1 MKDTISCQVI
11 QDLLPLYADD
21 VVSQESRTLIQ
32 GHLQSCPHC
41 QRELEALSRPVT
53 LPPEQSGKGE
63 LKRWKHRLRRKITFR
78 ALLLALVV
86 LAVGAGCFLALFVK
100 IGIPIDRL
108 EQRDRATQGLEQA
121 ELLLMEHNDDMAI
134 LLYEQDDTVYYSFYT
149 TLPGLSTGYHL
160 KENGTWGNPSGLYAY
175 SMTGKSTM
183 VLSLNRTE
191 GIMQVSEVI
200 HHPSI
205 AGSTYILNP
214 GQPFAVFFQALNIDP
229 TQIDA
234 YLYASNSQ
242 GKRIPFDSF
251 IIG

>member
-1 MKDTISCQVI
+1 MKDAISCQII

-21 VVSQESRTLIQ
+21 VVSQDSRTLIES
-32 GHLQSCPHC
+32 HLQSCPHC

-86 LAVGAGCFLALFVK
+86 LAVGVGCFFALFVK

-108 EQRDRATQGLEQA
+108 EQRDRANQGLEQA
-121 ELLLMEHNDDMAI
+121 ELLLMQHNDDMAI
-134 LLYEQDDTVYYSFYT
+134 LLYEQDDAVYYSFYT
-149 TLPGLSTGYHL
+149 TLPGLSIGYHL
-160 KENGTWGNPSGLYAY
+160 KDSGLWEDPSGLYAY
-175 SMTGKSTM
+175 SLPEQSTM
-183 VLSLNRTE
+183 VVSLNRTE
-191 GIMQVSEVI
+191 GIVQVSEVI

-205 AGSTYILNP
+205 AGATYILNP
-214 GQPFAVFFQALNIDP
+214 GQPFAVFFQALSIDP

-234 YLYASNSQ
+234 YLYANDGQ
-242 GKRIPFDSF
+242 GNRVPFSSF